1 MTDSSPLQRKLHNWQ
16 MLLLDLTRAN
26 RLLYFKTERG
36 SSVPITSPASTD
48 LFQLL
53 VTQGK
58 KLTFPTADEK
68 VVFEEESDEAPQPT
82 VAAPLT
88 SEAAQT
94 TGVEASAGVDGRS
107 PAAPSGP
114 PPHYDGNGQAST
126 PEYNALNDPVI
137 QPIELTPKPRNNTLA
152 SALSEARLTRAL
164 YNLRTRARSAA
175 EEQGVNVLF
184 VAFGLLHWI
193 DFETKEEAQSPVVLV
208 PVKLEK
214 VRGRDAYSLELLEDD
229 LLLNPTLTYKLTTDF
244 NLQLPDLPEAIEESG
259 LVAYFDQLRGLI
271 DKRSGW
277 RLTDEAILGV
287 FSFQKIN
294 LYQDLAEHQDLFIAH
309 PIIAALGGGAPLP
322 PPPPTILAPELDA
335 RVPPSNSYQVV
346 DADASQQEAIEA
358 AKAGASFVLQGP
370 PGTGKSQTITNIIAE
385 SLAAGKHVLF
395 VSQKMA
401 ALEVV
406 QHRLNQAGLGGFCLQ
421 LHSHKRDKREVV
433 QELIDSLDAPD
444 VQLKPDTQT
453 ALLELED
460 TRRKLNAYVTAL
472 HEPRFALHQP
482 VFRAYGEMARLHNTP
497 TVRFEVGDVTSVAAP
512 LFSRRMQLLDQF
524 EALPDLIDR
533 FQQHP
538 WRGVAIRSVSFAQ
551 RDQLTQALAELID
564 LLPQY
569 ADRLKS
575 LAALCVLRA
584 PNSLSEAAAL
594 LDLLKDNEPRL
605 FTLDL
610 DGLEQRFAQDYRSI
624 LRAVK
629 GSYRSE
635 LKELDEINRP
645 DDKLDYDE
653 AVELLKQAR
662 MIKQLLA
669 GEAAHPSTPPLRGSA
684 HALSAEQGRAGRDDR
699 VADVR
704 SFVAETL
711 AVRERIDRAV
721 SVLKDVY
728 GSDGPLIN
736 QKPYDQAEFA
746 VWSDWLTLRQQS
758 LNQLEPYTA
767 LLRLSDE
774 GSTLGLGSFG
784 KAALAAQLPAQ
795 QWKDAYQLAFWQA
808 FVDAAA
814 QTDEVL
820 RSFDSHSRAASIDR
834 FRELD
839 RQQLILN
846 RARIQALLTD
856 QRPAHTWIN
865 ATTAETAILRREGA
879 KKRRLKPLRKLLA
892 EIPRLITDLKPC
904 LMMSPSSVATLIDPE
919 VFKFDVVIFDEASQI
934 TPEEAAG
941 TIMRGTQAVIAGD
954 TKQLPPTRFFSVIDS
969 DDEDS
974 ASEEDG
980 NMFESILDES
990 SGLNLPQKMLRW
1002 HYRSRDEELIA
1013 FSNHHF
1019 YGDRLFT
1026 FPNVQENGQGIGVE
1040 FVHVPEGVYRRGRAQ
1055 RRNEVEARRVVDLI
1069 FEHAEQAPQQT
1080 LGVITFSY
1088 AQRDAVIAE
1097 WEKRRREQ
1105 PQFEAFFDEN
1115 APEPFF
1121 IKNLEM
1127 VQGDERDVIFFSV
1140 GYGKDEAGKVL
1151 LNFGPLNQD
1160 GGERR
1165 LNVAVTRAR
1174 TNVKLVSSIMPED
1187 IDLTRTQSQGAKLLR
1202 EYMFYARDGVGSLR
1216 PRQDAGQVSALRDEA
1231 IPGTSV
1237 SDSRLQPVSS
1247 RASDPATPSGP
1258 PHRSGY
1264 GQASIPLR
1272 SEWNAVESPF
1282 ENAVYEALTAQGLTL
1297 QRQVGVSSYRID
1309 LGVVDPQQAG
1319 HYLLGIECD
1328 GAMYHS
1334 APTARERD
1342 RLRQQVLEQLGWK
1355 MHRIWS
1361 HDWIANPSA
1370 EIEKVMARL
1379 NEAPPPAPAQTLE
1392 TRGDAGVSVADVV
1405 VQQAPPTAETFLA
1418 PAETPDE
1425 VKSLPT
1431 YVWPYLYAKL
1441 PQHSGSLNTA
1451 VPHDL
1456 VDDVIKVVGTEGP
1469 VHVDLVYARIGAAW
1483 KVSRLTANVKQLIN
1497 TAIGIAA
1504 HDQRLEQRGDF
1515 VWPIGLATPI
1525 VRAPKEGDEV
1535 RSIDHIAPEEIA
1547 AAAFLCVQEARSLT
1561 EADLIRETAKLLG
1574 YARVTKKIDEAV
1586 TGAIGA
1592 LKASGRI
1599 GEEGGLVRV
1608 T

>member
-1 MTDSSPLQRKLHNWQ
+1 MTDSSPLQRKLHTWQ

-26 RLLYFKTERG
+26 RLLYFKTERA

-48 LFQLL
+48 LFQEL

-68 VVFEEESDEAPQPT
+68 VVFEEEPETESKGEALPT
-82 VAAPLT
+82 DRLPTEGLIVA
-88 SEAAQT
+88 SN
-94 TGVEASAGVDGRS
+94 
-107 PAAPSGP
+107 
-114 PPHYDGNGQAST
+114 PPHQSADGNASPLQQT
-126 PEYNALNDPVI
+126 EPA
-137 QPIELTPKPRNNTLA
+137 PKPRNNTLA
-152 SALSEARLTRAL
+152 SSLSETRLTRAL
-164 YNLRTRARSAA
+164 YNLRARARTTA

-193 DFETKEEAQSPVVLV
+193 DSETKEEAQSPVVLV

-214 VRGRDAYSLELLEDD
+214 ERGRDAYSLELLEDD

-244 NLQLPDLPEAIEESG
+244 NLRLPDLPEAIEETG
-259 LVAYFDQLRGLI
+259 LVAYFEQLRGLI

-277 RLTDEAILGV
+277 RLTDDAILGV

-294 LYQDLAEHQDLFIAH
+294 LYQDLAEHQDLFVAH
-309 PIIAALGGGAPLP
+309 PIIAALGSGTPLP
-322 PPPPTILAPELDA
+322 PPPQTILAPELDA

-406 QHRLNQAGLGGFCLQ
+406 QHRLNQAGLGTLCLQ

-433 QELIDSLDAPD
+433 QELIDSLDAPE

-453 ALLELED
+453 ALLELEE

-472 HEPRFALHQP
+472 HEPHFALHQP
-482 VFRAYGEMARLHNTP
+482 VFHAYGEMARLNGTARLHNTP
-497 TVRFEVGDVTSVAAP
+497 TVRFDVGDVASVDAQ
-512 LFSRRMQLLDQF
+512 LFAKRMQLLDQF

-569 ADRLKS
+569 ADRMKS

-594 LDLLKDNEPRL
+594 LDLLKDNDPQL

-610 DGLEQRFAQDYRSI
+610 DGLEQRFEQDYRSI

-629 GSYRSE
+629 GGYRSE

-653 AVELLKQAR
+653 AVELLKRAR
-662 MIKQLLA
+662 AMKQLLA

-684 HALSAEQGRAGRDDR
+684 QDDR

-711 AVRERIDRAV
+711 AMHERIDRAL
-721 SVLKDVY
+721 SVLKVMY
-728 GSDGPLIN
+728 GSDGPVVG

-746 VWSDWLTLRQQS
+746 VWSGWLTLRQQS
-758 LNQLEPYTA
+758 LDLLEPYTA

-774 GSTLGLGSFG
+774 GTAVGLGSFG

-795 QWKDAYQLAFWQA
+795 QWKDAYQLAFWQTY
-808 FVDAAA
+808 VDAAA
-814 QTDEVL
+814 QIDEVL
-820 RSFDSHSRAASIDR
+820 RSFDSHSRAALIDR

-856 QRPAHTWIN
+856 HRPAHTWIN

-904 LMMSPSSVATLIDPE
+904 LMMSPSSVATLIDPA

-934 TPEEAAG
+934 APEEAAG

-954 TKQLPPTRFFSVIDS
+954 TKQLPPTRFFSVIGS

-980 NMFESILDES
+980 RVFESILDES
-990 SGLNLPQKMLRW
+990 TGLNLPQKMLRW

-1026 FPNVQENGQGIGVE
+1026 FPNVQENGPGVGVE
-1040 FVHVPEGVYRRGRAQ
+1040 FVYVPEGVYRRGRKQ
-1055 RRNEVEARRVVDLI
+1055 RRNEVEAKRVVDLI

-1088 AQRDAVIAE
+1088 AQRDVVIAE

-1174 TNVKLVSSIMPED
+1174 YNVKLVSSIMPED

-1202 EYMFYARDGVGSLR
+1202 EYMFYARDGVKTLSGAHPSTAPTPQSER
-1216 PRQDAGQVSALRDEA
+1216 NEVQSKSAASTPLGMLA
-1231 IPGTSV
+1231 IPQG
-1237 SDSRLQPVSS
+1237 RF
-1247 RASDPATPSGP
+1247 
-1258 PHRSGY
+1258 
-1264 GQASIPLR
+1264 
-1272 SEWNAVESPF
+1272 AVTDTPF
-1282 ENAVYEALTAQGLTL
+1282 EDAVYEALTAQGLTL

-1309 LGVVDPQQAG
+1309 LGVVDPKQAG

-1361 HDWIANPSA
+1361 HDWIANQSA

-1379 NEAPPPAPAQTLE
+1379 NEASPVQTLE
-1392 TRGDAGVSVADVV
+1392 VRVFEDAGRSFRPAGVSVADVV
-1405 VQQAPPTAETFLA
+1405 VQQVPPTAETYLA

-1441 PQHSGSLNTA
+1441 LQYSGSLNSA

-1469 VHVDLVYARIGAAW
+1469 VHVDLIYARLGAARQ
-1483 KVSRLTANVKQLIN
+1483 VTRLTAKIKQLIN
-1497 TAIGIAA
+1497 TAIGIAI
-1504 HDQRLEQRGDF
+1504 HDQRIEQRGNF

-1547 AAAFLCVQEARSLT
+1547 EAAFLCVQEARSLT

-1586 TGAIGA
+1586 TNAIGV
-1592 LKASGRI
+1592 LKTGGRI
-1599 GEEGGLVRV
+1599 SEEGGLVRV
-1608 T
+1608 M